1 MKAMT
6 ALQEQESSWMSF
18 DHLIA
23 MINHFKLNLGA
34 ANAYMSIQQP
44 LLHKLWVRKQLVD
57 MKYVVNEFP
66 VMEDEPNIGKEEA
79 ATL

>member
-1 MKAMT
+1 MKAMS

-34 ANAYMSIQQP
+34 ANAYMSIQQ
-44 LLHKLWVRKQLVD
+44 LILHKLWVRKQLVD
-57 MKYVVNEFP
+57 MKYVVNEFL
-66 VMEDEPNIGKEEA
+66 VVEDEPNIGKEEA
-79 ATL
+79 TTW

>member
-1 MKAMT
+1 MKVMT
-6 ALQEQESSWMSF
+6 ALQEQESRMSF
-18 DHLIA
+18 NHLIA

-34 ANAYMSIQQP
+34 ADTYMSIQQP
-44 LLHKLWVRKQLVD
+44 LLCKLWVRRQLVD
-57 MKYVVNEFP
+57 MQYVVNEFP